1 MTEEKGGGGG
11 GLGHFSPSGG
21 RVRDDVACPVR
32 CPVTRIITGT
42 CTAMAQTPNP
52 GIKCGMFKYTSQNI
66 AWSIKKLATKA
77 LHINAIPKP

>member
-1 MTEEKGGGGG
+1 MTEEKGGGGGG

-52 GIKCGMFKYTSQNI
+52 GIKCGKLNIYITKYCMKY
-66 AWSIKKLATKA
+66 KK
-77 LHINAIPKP
+77 